1 MHKYTRT
8 LDSLVVKKEKRME
21 NANRTTLVYHHAH
34 AQVQSPK
41 VEFIHWPSI
50 TPNNLLYLS
59 RKKGLATSM
68 VHQAPSSLE
77 THSPSDGL
85 QVLHRV
91 PILLLPFLPFL
102 PLFLVLVIYIWPL
115 HVALNMAAILRS
127 TLRIQIVSDRTLQ
140 FRRALAHK
148 VAKVF
153 EIV

>member
-1 MHKYTRT
+1 
-8 LDSLVVKKEKRME
+8 
-21 NANRTTLVYHHAH
+21 
-34 AQVQSPK
+34 
-41 VEFIHWPSI
+41 
-50 TPNNLLYLS
+50 
-59 RKKGLATSM
+59 M
-68 VHQAPSSLE
+68 VHQAPSSPA

-115 HVALNMAAILRS
+115 YAALDRAAILRS
-127 TLRIQIVSDRTLQ
+127 ILRIQIVPDRTLQ
-140 FRRALAHK
+140 FRRALAHE